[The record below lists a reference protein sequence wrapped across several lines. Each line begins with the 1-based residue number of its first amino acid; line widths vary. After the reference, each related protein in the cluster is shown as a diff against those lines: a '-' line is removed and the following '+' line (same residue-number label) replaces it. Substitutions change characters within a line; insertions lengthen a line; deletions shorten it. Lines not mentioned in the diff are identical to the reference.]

1 MKHNFSMKT
10 LKKNSTTIAYH
21 IIMCL
26 VSLVML
32 YPLLWMVSA
41 SLKEEH
47 LIISTAR
54 QLIPEKITFENYIK
68 GWQGTGK
75 ITYTTYFKNT
85 IVLTVTQTIGATA
98 SAALVAYG
106 FVRINFKLRGLWF
119 AIMIGT
125 MCLPAI
131 VLRIPRYLL
140 FNELGWVGTYL
151 PIVLPN
157 FFGGAYNIFMIMQFM
172 KGIPRELDEAAKIDG
187 CGWIQ
192 LFTKIMLP
200 LVRPSV
206 IMVAVMAFMSFWGE
220 FYAPLIYLNDP
231 AKYPVA
237 LAIKMFADVTGD
249 ISYGSMM
256 AMSTLS
262 LLPILVLFL
271 IFQKSLIDG
280 VAMSGIKG

>member
-1 MKHNFSMKT
+1 MKHKISIKQ
-10 LKKNSTTIAYH
+10 LKKNSGTIVYH
-21 IIMCL
+21 ITMCL

-32 YPLLWMVSA
+32 YPLLWMISA

-47 LIISTAR
+47 LIITTATK
-54 QLIPEKITFENYIK
+54 LIPDKITFENYIK

-85 IVLTVTQTIGATA
+85 IFLTVTQTIGATV

-106 FVRINFKLRGLWF
+106 FARINFRFRSFWF

-151 PIVLPN
+151 PIILPN
-157 FFGGAYNIFMIMQFM
+157 FFGEAYNIFMIMQFM
-172 KGIPRELDEAAKIDG
+172 KGIPRELDESAKIDG
-187 CGWIQ
+187 CGWFQ

-200 LVRPSV
+200 LVRPAV
-206 IMVAVMAFMSFWGE
+206 VMVAVMAFMSFWGE

-249 ISYGSMM
+249 ISYGSLL

-262 LLPILVLFL
+262 LIPILILFL
-271 IFQKSLIDG
+271 IFQKSLIEG
-280 VAMSGIKG
+280 IATSGIKG